1 MYLLMTGYQPPG
13 HSIPSHDELEWAFE
27 SRTRRKPGMPL
38 PHPTQPPSSPTL
50 RCTFE
55 QKQTWGAGSKEG
67 QAPGCCKR
75 GSRLTT
81 EWTPCSSSLP
91 CSLAA
96 RASPGGIPSR
106 PLTSKEGRTAGYLL
120 PMHRGHSLATS
131 LPVVPTRPCEVGL
144 SPPLYRSGNKGSR
157 KRLCGKWH
165 SESVGVNL
173 NTQDFSLQASCCLRK
188 ARSQQ

>member
-1 MYLLMTGYQPPG
+1 MRA
-13 HSIPSHDELEWAFE
+13 ELEGSQGCPHLTPH
-27 SRTRRKPGMPL
+27 SRQAAQRSGA
-38 PHPTQPPSSPTL
+38 PSS
-50 RCTFE
+50 RNR
-55 QKQTWGAGSKEG
+55 
-67 QAPGCCKR
+67 PGVR
-75 GSRLTT
+75 
-81 EWTPCSSSLP
+81 
-91 CSLAA
+91 AA
-96 RASPGGIPSR
+96 RRVRLLGVANEAVASQQNGLHVPLHCPAPLQRGPVLVGSPSR
-106 PLTSKEGRTAGYLL
+106 PLTSKEGRTAGNLL